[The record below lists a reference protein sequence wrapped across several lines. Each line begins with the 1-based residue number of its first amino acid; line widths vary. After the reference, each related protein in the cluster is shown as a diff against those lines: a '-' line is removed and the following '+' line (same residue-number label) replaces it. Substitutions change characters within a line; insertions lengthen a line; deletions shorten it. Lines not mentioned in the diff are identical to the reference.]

1 MSSFLAPNGAERWV
15 SETSSKIKISSL
27 YNIIKNDDVSTL
39 TNFFFENP
47 GYNEENHLTTG
58 KKLKMLEQ
66 AIASDAMQC
75 FIFLLNR
82 INFIDLRKY
91 VLPVISHYKK
101 NNAMYEHFYTI
112 VKMLSDKENN
122 SIVLFDILQTFIM
135 LNIFV
140 SNEFLDKLL
149 SSFNLLEYLQEENQ
163 KHRFECELIKGKLAW
178 IIYFEKYYREN
189 NIDTKTFFA
198 KTLLY
203 YRTENKNN
211 LIKIFKNIDFT
222 QKVFIEDVSRLG
234 FNYKTKKEYSIE
246 FIIAIVCEYKNYKN
260 FNIFKER
267 TIEDEFFK
275 MIEEKHVFIHNEHMF
290 YLILDFLKNQSYCHK
305 CLFRDD
311 FKDLF
316 ENKYLPYFSQKFIDY
331 LKDIFILNKHNKK
344 IHYKA
349 EVSEYYTHLN
359 NLFLSYQ
366 KEDK

>member
-1 MSSFLAPNGAERWV
+1 MSKM
-15 SETSSKIKISSL
+15 SKIKISSL

-149 SSFNLLEYLQEENQ
+149 SSFNLLQYLQEENQ

-222 QKVFIEDVSRLG
+222 QKVFIEDVGILNENNKSK
-234 FNYKTKKEYSIE
+234 NEYSIE

-275 MIEEKHVFIHNEHMF
+275 MIEEDIAFDEGDHMF
-290 YLILDFLKNQSYCHK
+290 YLIINFLKKKKNLNSSVVFYTNR
-305 CLFRDD
+305 CLFRND

-316 ENKYLPYFSQKFIDY
+316 ENKYLPYFSQKFIDF
-331 LKDIFILNKHNKK
+331 LKNLFITNDKPIILDFKQDVNQYFEHF
-344 IHYKA
+344 
-349 EVSEYYTHLN
+349 E
-359 NLFLSYQ
+359 NLFLTYQ
-366 KEDK
+366 EKK

>member
-1 MSSFLAPNGAERWV
+1 MSS
-15 SETSSKIKISSL
+15 KISSL
-27 YNIIKNDDVSTL
+27 GNVIKNDDISTL
-39 TNFFFENP
+39 TNFFIENP
-47 GYNEENHLTTG
+47 NYNVEDQLTPRR
-58 KKLKMLEQ
+58 KLNMLDL
-66 AIASDAMQC
+66 AIGSNAMQC
-75 FIFLLNR
+75 FYFLLSR

-91 VLPVISHYKK
+91 VRPIIHNYKK
-101 NNAMYEHFYTI
+101 NVAMYEHFYTI
-112 VKMLSDKENN
+112 VKILSDKENN
-122 SIVLFDILQTFIM
+122 SIILFDILQTFID

-140 SNEFLDKLL
+140 SNEFLDNLL
-149 SSFNLLEYLQEENQ
+149 STFNLLDYLQDFNQ
-163 KHRFECELIKGKLAW
+163 KHRLESLLISCKISW

-189 NIDTKTFFA
+189 NIDRKIFFV

-222 QKVFIEDVSRLG
+222 QKVFIEDVANIGYNDKSK
-234 FNYKTKKEYSIE
+234 NEYSIE

-275 MIEEKHVFIHNEHMF
+275 MIEEKNVFIHNEHMF